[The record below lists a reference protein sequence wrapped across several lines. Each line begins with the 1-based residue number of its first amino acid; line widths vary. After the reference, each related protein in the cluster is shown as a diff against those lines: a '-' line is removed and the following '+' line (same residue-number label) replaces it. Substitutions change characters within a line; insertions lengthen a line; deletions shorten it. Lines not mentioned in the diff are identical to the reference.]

1 MDLIFGDGPAIKLKH
16 VAEVGDGGPKKRAT
30 SSTNSSNWNKQL
42 ISIEK
47 ERVDVLKIL
56 LEAK

>member
-1 MDLIFGDGPAIKLKH
+1 
-16 VAEVGDGGPKKRAT
+16 VGDGGPKKRAT

-56 LEAK
+56 LEANKKKLKLLIV